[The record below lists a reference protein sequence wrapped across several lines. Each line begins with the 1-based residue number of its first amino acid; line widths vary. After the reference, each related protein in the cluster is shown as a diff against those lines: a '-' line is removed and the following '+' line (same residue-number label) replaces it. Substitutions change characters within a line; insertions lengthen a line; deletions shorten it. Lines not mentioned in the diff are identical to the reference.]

1 LLRNVHPD
9 VHARFYG
16 CGTPVPPLLHGLTT
30 LDLGCGSGRDTY
42 VLAQL
47 VGPDGLAVGVDMTP
61 EQLAVATETEVWH
74 MTKFGFSKSNTK
86 FILGK
91 IEDLREAGIADS
103 SVDIVVSNCVF
114 NLVSDKPA
122 VFREI
127 ARVLKPGGELYFSD
141 MYADRRIP
149 ESLRCDKVLWSEVSA
164 TS

>member
-1 LLRNVHPD
+1 
-9 VHARFYG
+9 
-16 CGTPVPPLLHGLTT
+16 VPPLLHGLTT